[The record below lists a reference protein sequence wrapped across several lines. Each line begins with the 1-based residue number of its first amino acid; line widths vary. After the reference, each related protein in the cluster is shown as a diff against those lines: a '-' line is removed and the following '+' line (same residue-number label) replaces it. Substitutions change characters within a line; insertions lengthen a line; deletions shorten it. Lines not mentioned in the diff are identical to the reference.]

1 MQNPQQRSILVL
13 FAALMLLAWAF
24 LLPGQKPALPQAPPP
39 AVPPAVPPE
48 LVTRLAETRLEIAKA
63 KLEQARP
70 DEALALIV
78 SALEVAQNSA
88 EALTLAEKIL
98 IETRWHLPILT
109 LQHPQ
114 PIDRIDLSEPSSMWV
129 GLAGNVH
136 TMVRWNLEML
146 RIENVLFPLPDQETR
161 SLVFDT
167 PRSRVVVERAGLL
180 LLCDAQSLKPIREI
194 GVLPDFVTPS
204 STITFSA
211 DGLLFAHPAILSG
224 EVESLVWQVRDAVSG
239 HLIRT
244 EAAAVDAPRP
254 LAAFLDRRSLKVL
267 HADGSSLE
275 IPVSP
280 VAGIIQTPA
289 QKKIL
294 LHHAQF
300 STDGKSALVLIDH
313 GPHRQPE
320 IKVIPETGGGGS
332 LETSELLERFAW
344 NRQPGIWS
352 GLLRDPQHT
361 PLRVDGIQLDW
372 NAAPQAPISSAAPIT
387 AVAHGDSRFIVGGE
401 DGTLIIHQLLP
412 RLPEKTPTDSKK
424 TDPKAI
430 REFAKIASALS
441 GLRYDDE
448 RREMITV
455 TAEERLQQID
465 ACDFAALASL
475 FPRVDF
481 SILPAFRS
489 AISITSPD
497 SDAMSPLIERLARM
511 QPDSPDAEPSPAT
524 MLAKALESSQPSAI
538 EQCLAA
544 AENLPPL
551 LRKLAVSRVAWL
563 EGRKADALAGWPD
576 DFPDLAAIRLR
587 EDWDGWEQADF
598 RPALEA
604 FRQFMNEELSSLA
617 LPENPSTEQ
626 IQAVIERLT
635 DPETF
640 RSVGRWRLAQAT
652 LEAALALT
660 AISGEAESALKLA
673 LLAGKLGAPT
683 EPRLRAEAL
692 AHAALG
698 DFATARDRWV
708 LLLTEHPVKTHQPT
722 DYSEAA
728 YTAFE
733 AADPSQAIEILT
745 TGMHRFPA
753 DVDFAMRAA
762 WIALLT
768 GNPDRAY
775 RFLLT
780 GREVGFP
787 PEILEKATALLAIS
801 AVQTGAT
808 DEALVF
814 HEQLIELNPT
824 WQNPETIEALDWPE
838 DLKSSLRQLT
848 W

>member
-1 MQNPQQRSILVL
+1 MQNLRRRSILVL
-13 FAALMLLAWAF
+13 FAALMLAWAF
-24 LLPGQKPALPQAPPP
+24 LLPRQKPALPHVSPP
-39 AVPPAVPPE
+39 AVSTE
-48 LVTRLAETRLEIAKA
+48 LVTRLAETRLEIAKS

-78 SALEVAQNSA
+78 SVLEVAPESA

-98 IETRWHLPILT
+98 IETRWHVPILR

-114 PIDRIDLSEPSSMWV
+114 AIDRVDWSEPSSMWV
-129 GLAGNVH
+129 GLAGDVH
-136 TMVRWNLEML
+136 TVVRWNLETL
-146 RIENVLFPLPDQETR
+146 RIENVLFPLPDGETR

-167 PRSRVVVERAGLL
+167 PRRRVVIERGGLL
-180 LLCDAQSLKPIREI
+180 LLCDAQTLKPIREI

-211 DGLLFAHPAILSG
+211 DGLLLAHPALLSG
-224 EVESLVWQVRDAVSG
+224 EVESLVWQLRDAVSG

-244 EAAAVDAPRP
+244 EAATVDAPSP
-254 LAAFLDRRSLKVL
+254 LAAFLDRRSLNVL
-267 HADGSSLE
+267 QADGSTLE

-280 VAGIIQTPA
+280 VDGIVQTPA
-289 QKKIL
+289 EEKML

-300 STDGKSALVLIDH
+300 STDGKTALVLIDQ
-313 GPHRQPE
+313 GPHRLPE
-320 IKVIPETGGGGS
+320 LKVIPVTADVAS
-332 LETSELLERFAW
+332 LETLSLLNRFAW
-344 NRQPGIWS
+344 SRHPGIWS
-352 GLLRDPQHT
+352 GLLRDPQHA
-361 PLRVDGIQLDW
+361 PLRVDGGQLKW
-372 NAAPQAPISSAAPIT
+372 NAGSQAPIFSAAPIT
-387 AVAHGDSRFIVGGE
+387 AVALGDSRFIVGGA
-401 DGTLIIHQLLP
+401 DGALVIHQFFP
-412 RLPEKTPTDSKK
+412 RLAEKISTDSKN
-424 TDPKAI
+424 TDPKKAI

-441 GLRYDDE
+441 GLRYDEE
-448 RREMITV
+448 RREMIAV
-455 TAEERLQQID
+455 PAEERLQMLD
-465 ACDFAALASL
+465 ACDFEKLASL

-481 SILPAFRS
+481 SALPVFCRS
-489 AISITSPD
+489 ISIKTPD
-497 SDAMSPLIERLARM
+497 SDAMRALIERLARM
-511 QPDSPDAEPSPAT
+511 QPDPSNAEPSVAT
-524 MLAKALESSQPSAI
+524 TLAAALESSQPSAI
-538 EQCLAA
+538 EQCLAT

-576 DFPDLAAIRLR
+576 EFPDLAAIRQR

-598 RPALEA
+598 RPALDA

-617 LPENPSTEQ
+617 LPENPSAEQ

-640 RSVGRWRLAQAT
+640 RSVGRWRLAHAT
-652 LEAALALT
+652 LEASLALT

-708 LLLTEHPVKTHQPT
+708 LLLTEHPVKTHQPA

-733 AADPSQAIEILT
+733 AADPGQAMEILT

-780 GREVGFP
+780 GREVGYP

-801 AVQTGAT
+801 AAQSGAT
-808 DEALVF
+808 DEALAF

-824 WQNPETIEALDWPE
+824 WQNPETIEVLDWPE